1 MILFYAQL
9 YKYFLNVTY
18 FCRRRNSKSAK
29 NVNLFCN
36 LSQSASLLAGRR
48 CRGLFR
54 NAGRDYP
61 TYTVVRR
68 EIKRNTGKESY
79 RGLTYQYMEAY
90 IDAHENAA
98 VLRKEYD
105 ELKFLAECHS
115 IRFPH
120 IKAWFLRTFPEVKAF
135 GTDPKPDQ
143 DPLTLAA

>member
-1 MILFYAQL
+1 MKNIL
-9 YKYFLNVTY
+9 KVD
-18 FCRRRNSKSAK
+18 SAHSRLIMDRTFAK
-29 NVNLFCN
+29 KAETVGSDEYTML
-36 LSQSASLLAGRR
+36 Q
-48 CRGLFR
+48 
-54 NAGRDYP
+54 NARRDYP

-68 EIKRNTGKESY
+68 EINRNTGKESY

-143 DPLTLAA
+143 APLTIAA